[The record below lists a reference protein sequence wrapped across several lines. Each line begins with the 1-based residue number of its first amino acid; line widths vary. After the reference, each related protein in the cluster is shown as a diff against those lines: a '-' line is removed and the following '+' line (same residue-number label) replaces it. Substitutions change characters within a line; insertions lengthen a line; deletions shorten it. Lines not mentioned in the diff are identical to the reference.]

1 MENMAMHA
9 LMIMIISS
17 DLDKNE
23 AVFDIVL
30 AKNVGERDR
39 QE

>member
-9 LMIMIISS
+9 LMIISS
-17 DLDKNE
+17 GLDKYE

-30 AKNVGERDR
+30 AKKVGERDR